1 MIIEEPDFKKAV
13 QTADEILVSSKEIKA
28 FPFMLIPVIIEY
40 KDFELRTFGWIEKK
54 GISAKDSFL
63 SNDAELK
70 KKGGMYILFYNEMM
84 PPARLIFSCTHELG
98 HYMLGHPIDSLSRMR
113 DRNDPKFLDLYRIC
127 EVEANFFAAE
137 LLMPEPIIVEL
148 FKRGCKITEEFLI
161 KHFEVSRE
169 AAKKRIELLRKAY
182 DWNNFNRY
190 PDSCNYDDIIVEK
203 YKKFIDSIAPQ
214 KFKYGYSLEQDLELE
229 KQRETWV

>member
-1 MIIEEPDFKKAV
+1 MLRLQVCQRIA
-13 QTADEILVSSKEIKA
+13 EITYFLLALSGTVSYRA
-28 FPFMLIPVIIEY
+28 GF
-40 KDFELRTFGWIEKK
+40 
-54 GISAKDSFL
+54 
-63 SNDAELK
+63 
-70 KKGGMYILFYNEMM
+70 
-84 PPARLIFSCTHELG
+84 
-98 HYMLGHPIDSLSRMR
+98 
-113 DRNDPKFLDLYRIC
+113 DLYRIC

-137 LLMPEPIIVEL
+137 LLMPEPILVEL

-190 PDSCNYDDIIVEK
+190 PDSYNYDDIIVEK

-214 KFKYGYSLEQDLELE
+214 KFKYGYSFEQDLELE